1 MNQKIQPFVGNDRLL
16 LAMVLAVI
24 TFWLFAQTMINLAP
38 TIQHDIGIDAY
49 WMNVAVSITALF
61 SGIFVVVFG
70 GLADRFGRV
79 KVAMTGIVLNI
90 IGCLFII
97 LTPHDTAVFLM
108 AGRIIQGLSAACIM
122 PATLALIKTY
132 YDGAHRQRA
141 VSFWVI
147 GAWGG
152 SGLCSLFGGAV
163 ASAFGW
169 DYIFIGSIVVSLL
182 SLFLLKGT
190 PESKVESVPTQFDW
204 SGLASFLVALVSLN
218 IIIGQGAK
226 LGWTHP
232 VILGLAI
239 LFVVGAI
246 VFFIVESKKTQP
258 FVDFSLFKNKTY
270 AGATLSN
277 FLINTTIGTLIV
289 TLALLQKG
297 AGKTPFEAGL
307 VTLGY
312 LIAVLATIRVGEKLL
327 QLWGPRKPMIMG
339 CCITACGIF
348 INSFSF
354 LYTWQYMIA
363 TVIGFALFGVGL
375 GFYATPSTDAA
386 LSNVPQ
392 DQAGAAAGIYKMAS
406 TLGSAF
412 GIALSATIFT
422 ALSTMVDVPFA
433 DLFVGRV
440 DNIPVRFA
448 AMIALWFN
456 VCMTLIAI
464 TSIIVTVPKNPQN

>member
-49 WMNVAVSITALF
+49 WMNMAVSITALF

-79 KVAMTGIVLNI
+79 KVAMTGIVLNM

-97 LTPHDTAVFLM
+97 LTPHDT
-108 AGRIIQGLSAACIM
+108 
-122 PATLALIKTY
+122 
-132 YDGAHRQRA
+132 
-141 VSFWVI
+141 
-147 GAWGG
+147 
-152 SGLCSLFGGAV
+152 AV

-204 SGLASFLVALVSLN
+204 SGLVSFLVALVSLN

-246 VFFIVESKKTQP
+246 VFFIIESKNTQP

-363 TVIGFALFGVGL
+363 TVIGFALFGIGL

>member
-49 WMNVAVSITALF
+49 WMNMAVSITALF

-79 KVAMTGIVLNI
+79 KVAMTGIVLNM

-204 SGLASFLVALVSLN
+204 SGLVSFLVALVSLN

-226 LGWTHP
+226 LGDRKS
-232 VILGLAI
+232 
-239 LFVVGAI
+239 VV
-246 VFFIVESKKTQP
+246 
-258 FVDFSLFKNKTY
+258 
-270 AGATLSN
+270 
-277 FLINTTIGTLIV
+277 
-289 TLALLQKG
+289 
-297 AGKTPFEAGL
+297 
-307 VTLGY
+307 
-312 LIAVLATIRVGEKLL
+312 
-327 QLWGPRKPMIMG
+327 
-339 CCITACGIF
+339 
-348 INSFSF
+348 
-354 LYTWQYMIA
+354 
-363 TVIGFALFGVGL
+363 
-375 GFYATPSTDAA
+375 
-386 LSNVPQ
+386 
-392 DQAGAAAGIYKMAS
+392 
-406 TLGSAF
+406 
-412 GIALSATIFT
+412 
-422 ALSTMVDVPFA
+422 
-433 DLFVGRV
+433 
-440 DNIPVRFA
+440 
-448 AMIALWFN
+448 
-456 VCMTLIAI
+456 
-464 TSIIVTVPKNPQN
+464 

>member
-1 MNQKIQPFVGNDRLL
+1 M
-16 LAMVLAVI
+16 
-24 TFWLFAQTMINLAP
+24 
-38 TIQHDIGIDAY
+38 
-49 WMNVAVSITALF
+49 
-61 SGIFVVVFG
+61 
-70 GLADRFGRV
+70 
-79 KVAMTGIVLNI
+79 
-90 IGCLFII
+90 
-97 LTPHDTAVFLM
+97 
-108 AGRIIQGLSAACIM
+108 
-122 PATLALIKTY
+122 
-132 YDGAHRQRA
+132 
-141 VSFWVI
+141 
-147 GAWGG
+147 
-152 SGLCSLFGGAV
+152 
-163 ASAFGW
+163 
-169 DYIFIGSIVVSLL
+169 
-182 SLFLLKGT
+182 
-190 PESKVESVPTQFDW
+190 
-204 SGLASFLVALVSLN
+204 
-218 IIIGQGAK
+218 
-226 LGWTHP
+226 
-232 VILGLAI
+232 
-239 LFVVGAI
+239 
-246 VFFIVESKKTQP
+246 
-258 FVDFSLFKNKTY
+258 
-270 AGATLSN
+270 
-277 FLINTTIGTLIV
+277 
-289 TLALLQKG
+289 
-297 AGKTPFEAGL
+297 
-307 VTLGY
+307 
-312 LIAVLATIRVGEKLL
+312 GEKLL

-363 TVIGFALFGVGL
+363 TVIGFALFGIGL